1 MKKIL
6 FLSDLSREPDRQTIR
21 GITRFMEKSGFW
33 VPYHIPPFMRN
44 DRTYVED
51 IVNRAKSL
59 AVDAI
64 FGSWP
69 VVENGGKVD
78 LDIPIVLKPGK
89 TRVKGF
95 SEFCSDSE
103 AIGRMAAEFF
113 ADLGLKNVSTSGM
126 HGMVWSAEREY
137 FFRKNAKG
145 NCCRGIRFSYSQT
158 DYEKVSS
165 WLKRLPKPVG
175 IFCCND
181 VNASMLTEICIGSG
195 IRIPEDVSILGVD
208 DDEFL
213 CNITSPSI
221 SSIKLDY
228 EDAGYRIAS
237 RLAANA
243 DSGSKENFTIINKP
257 VGIVERKSTLP
268 RTVRDP
274 YVRSIIEFMEA
285 HFCEGIGI
293 KEAIASI
300 PLSRRSIEI
309 RFKKEM
315 GSITMLKYLTE
326 IKLNRM
332 KELLLAT
339 DATVLDIAI
348 ESGFS
353 ESENIYRIFHKIVG
367 CTPIEF
373 RNAKRQNKI

>member
-6 FLSDLSREPDRQTIR
+6 LLSDLSREPDRQTIR
-21 GITRFMEKSGFW
+21 GITRFMEKNGGW

-44 DRTYVED
+44 DRTYIDD
-51 IVNRAKSL
+51 IVDRAKSL
-59 AVDAI
+59 DVDAI

-69 VVENGGKVD
+69 AVENGGKVD
-78 LDIPIVLKPGK
+78 LDIPIVLKPGR

-113 ADLGLKNVSTSGM
+113 DHLGLKNVSTSGM

-165 WLKRLPKPVG
+165 WLKKLPKPVG

-181 VNASMLTEICIGSG
+181 VNAGMLTEICIGSG

-213 CNITSPSI
+213 CNITFPSI

-237 RLAANA
+237 KIAACA
-243 DSGSKENFTIINKP
+243 DSGDGENFTIINKP
-257 VGIVERKSTLP
+257 VRIVERNSTLP
-268 RTVRDP
+268 RTVCDP
-274 YVRSIIEFMEA
+274 YVRSVIEFMES
-285 HFCEGIGI
+285 HYCEGIGI
-293 KEAIASI
+293 KDAIASV

-309 RFKKEM
+309 RFKKEL
-315 GSITMLKYLTE
+315 GSITMLKYLTG
-326 IKLNRM
+326 IKVNRM
-332 KELLLAT
+332 KELLLST
-339 DATVLDIAI
+339 DSAVLDIAI
-348 ESGFS
+348 ESGFT
-353 ESENIYRIFHKIVG
+353 ESENIFRIFRKIAG

-373 RNAKRQNKI
+373 RNARGQNKR